1 MFQTLDDKGECVGI
15 YKEGE
20 LYFNEIPKN
29 LNKTW
34 NYVSFLEGQDIEY
47 ASIYALGKSLDEV
60 CPPELKL
67 QWDNINKK
75 LRSLVSSF
83 VEAPNEASAGTSWV
97 ALGNLM
103 EILVAL
109 MVLAKVVINLTPTEK
124 DNKVFG
130 LVDSILNTIVPD
142 RRKA

>member
-1 MFQTLDDKGECVGI
+1 MLDTLVTVVD
-15 YKEGE
+15 
-20 LYFNEIPKN
+20 
-29 LNKTW
+29 
-34 NYVSFLEGQDIEY
+34 
-47 ASIYALGKSLDEV
+47 SLPAAVDTV
-60 CPPELKL
+60 AAVA
-67 QWDNINKK
+67 D
-75 LRSLVSSF
+75 SAMVA
-83 VEAPNEASAGTSWV
+83 VEAPNEAAAQTSWV
-97 ALGNLM
+97 TLGNFM

>member
-1 MFQTLDDKGECVGI
+1 MLDTLVTVVD
-15 YKEGE
+15 
-20 LYFNEIPKN
+20 
-29 LNKTW
+29 
-34 NYVSFLEGQDIEY
+34 
-47 ASIYALGKSLDEV
+47 SLPAAVDTIAAV
-60 CPPELKL
+60 A
-67 QWDNINKK
+67 DTAM
-75 LRSLVSSF
+75 VA
-83 VEAPNEASAGTSWV
+83 VEAPNEADAQTSWV
-97 ALGNLM
+97 TLGNLM

>member
-1 MFQTLDDKGECVGI
+1 MLDTLVTVVD
-15 YKEGE
+15 
-20 LYFNEIPKN
+20 
-29 LNKTW
+29 
-34 NYVSFLEGQDIEY
+34 
-47 ASIYALGKSLDEV
+47 SLPAAADTIAAV
-60 CPPELKL
+60 A
-67 QWDNINKK
+67 D
-75 LRSLVSSF
+75 SAMVA

-97 ALGNLM
+97 TLGNLM

>member
-1 MFQTLDDKGECVGI
+1 MLDTLVTVVD
-15 YKEGE
+15 
-20 LYFNEIPKN
+20 
-29 LNKTW
+29 
-34 NYVSFLEGQDIEY
+34 
-47 ASIYALGKSLDEV
+47 SLPAAVDTIAAV
-60 CPPELKL
+60 A
-67 QWDNINKK
+67 DTAM
-75 LRSLVSSF
+75 VA
-83 VEAPNEASAGTSWV
+83 VEAPNEAAAQTSWV
-97 ALGNLM
+97 TLGNLT

>member
-1 MFQTLDDKGECVGI
+1 MLDTLLTVVD
-15 YKEGE
+15 
-20 LYFNEIPKN
+20 
-29 LNKTW
+29 
-34 NYVSFLEGQDIEY
+34 
-47 ASIYALGKSLDEV
+47 SLPAAVDTIAAV
-60 CPPELKL
+60 A
-67 QWDNINKK
+67 D
-75 LRSLVSSF
+75 SAMVA
-83 VEAPNEASAGTSWV
+83 VEAPNEAAAQTSWV
-97 ALGNLM
+97 TLGNLM

>member
-1 MFQTLDDKGECVGI
+1 MLDTLVTVVD
-15 YKEGE
+15 
-20 LYFNEIPKN
+20 
-29 LNKTW
+29 
-34 NYVSFLEGQDIEY
+34 
-47 ASIYALGKSLDEV
+47 SLPAAADTIAAV
-60 CPPELKL
+60 A
-67 QWDNINKK
+67 D
-75 LRSLVSSF
+75 SAMVA

>member
-1 MFQTLDDKGECVGI
+1 MLDTLVTVVD
-15 YKEGE
+15 
-20 LYFNEIPKN
+20 
-29 LNKTW
+29 
-34 NYVSFLEGQDIEY
+34 
-47 ASIYALGKSLDEV
+47 SLPAAVDTIAAV
-60 CPPELKL
+60 A
-67 QWDNINKK
+67 D
-75 LRSLVSSF
+75 SAMVA

-97 ALGNLM
+97 TLGNLM